1 MGTSVEDAT
10 SETHETRRGPAGFS
24 RARMRGAGD
33 SVRRGGGGGA
43 GGGGG
48 GGAPPPPPQCNGLH
62 YRLNK

>member
-33 SVRRGGGGGA
+33 SVRRGGGGRAGA
-43 GGGGG
+43 M
-48 GGAPPPPPQCNGLH
+48 QWSTLSS
-62 YRLNK
+62 